1 LTVIFDFNDRAV
13 AILKDVSDNGDRI
26 RSSCNFSISAA
37 LIGFLKTV
45 ALANKFITLSEI
57 AAGISE

>member
-13 AILKDVSDNGDRI
+13 AILKDMSDNGDRI

-45 ALANKFITLSEI
+45 DRIGQQIHHSL
-57 AAGISE
+57 